1 MSKEYKVLT
10 KFRDLQDKE
19 RIYNV
24 DDIYE
29 GAQTAERLAELSTT
43 NNKIGKV
50 LIEEVKNVVQGNSDD
65 SGLPDSDAPENTEN
79 DGSPDSSDT
88 PEASGEA
95 DSEFPKHSGGG
106 YYELSN
112 GEKVRGQEAALEAEK
127 ALHDEKVGD

>member
-10 KFRDLQDKE
+10 QFRDLQDND

-29 GAQTAERLAELSTT
+29 GAQTTERLSELSTT
-43 NNKIGKV
+43 KNKIGKV
-50 LIEEVKNVVQGNSDD
+50 LIEEVETVVKDNSDKT
-65 SGLPDSDAPENTEN
+65 DSDTPENTEYA
-79 DGSPDSSDT
+79 GSPDSSDT
-88 PEASGEA
+88 PKASGEA

-127 ALHDEKVGD
+127 ALHDEKEGD

>member
-10 KFRDLQDKE
+10 QFRDLQDKE

-112 GEKVRGQEAALEAEK
+112 GEKVRGQEAALEAEN